1 MKGNI
6 NYNIYIYIIAI
17 LFMVTIKLQL
27 KHLGNVAMAAVSL
40 SLITAPATAIEP
52 IQAAEQVLSTEGD
65 RAVAKKDLNSA
76 LKVARSKP
84 AMAVATTIV
93 CGAYIPIADA
103 CASPG
108 ICIACGILV
117 AKTLG

>member
-1 MKGNI
+1 MTKNTSKKTSKKKK
-6 NYNIYIYIIAI
+6 
-17 LFMVTIKLQL
+17 FL

-52 IQAAEQVLSTEGD
+52 TQAAEQVLATEGG
-65 RAVAKKDLNSA
+65 REAAKEALNSA

-93 CGAYIPIADA
+93 CGACVPIGGA

-108 ICIACGILV
+108 ICIACGILI
-117 AKTLG
+117 AKTIG

>member
-1 MKGNI
+1 MTKSKFKKKKI
-6 NYNIYIYIIAI
+6 
-17 LFMVTIKLQL
+17 L

-52 IQAAEQVLSTEGD
+52 TQAAEQVLATEGG
-65 RAVAKKDLNSA
+65 RAVAKEALNSA

-93 CGAYIPIADA
+93 CGACVPIAGA

>member
-1 MKGNI
+1 MTKSKSKKKK
-6 NYNIYIYIIAI
+6 
-17 LFMVTIKLQL
+17 FL
-27 KHLGNVAMAAVSL
+27 KHLGNVAIAAVSL
-40 SLITAPATAIEP
+40 SLITTPATAIEP
-52 IQAAEQVLSTEGD
+52 TQAAEQVLATEGGH
-65 RAVAKKDLNSA
+65 AAAKEALNSA

-93 CGAYIPIADA
+93 CGACVPIAGA
-103 CASPG
+103 YASPG